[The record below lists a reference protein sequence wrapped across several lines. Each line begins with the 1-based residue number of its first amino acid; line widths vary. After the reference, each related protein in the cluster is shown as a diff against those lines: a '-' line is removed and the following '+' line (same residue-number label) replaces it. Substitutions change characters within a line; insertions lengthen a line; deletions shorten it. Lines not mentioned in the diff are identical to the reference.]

1 MDMHFKKVEKIIS
14 ELEMRIKNPVITGLS
29 VRYIECG
36 YKKDNTLPPVTDD
49 WCVHNKGERLGGYN
63 KHFWLHTSFKTGLCP
78 KDSEL
83 RFTLSTSHSGSFN
96 SSRNP
101 QSILYINGKL
111 VQGLDLNHIEYDLE
125 PETEYDVYI
134 YLYTGLFNAY
144 YDLDLGV
151 ISVNKI
157 VEKLYYDMLV
167 PFEAADCCKEGSYE
181 RNETI
186 KHLSVAANM
195 LDLSVYDDE
204 RFYAS
209 AERASKYLDEQYYG
223 KHISHP
229 ATIDCIGHTHIDV
242 AWMWTYAQ
250 TREKVQRSFSTVV
263 RLMEKY
269 PEYTFMI
276 SQPQLLEYLK
286 EEAPEIYEQVK
297 ELVKQGRI
305 EVEGAMW
312 LESDCIIPSG
322 ESLVRQIIWGKRF
335 FKDEFGI
342 DSKILWLP
350 DVFGYSAAL
359 PQILK
364 KSGVDKFVTSKIS
377 WNETNQMPYDVFWWQ
392 GIDGS
397 EVMSHFIT
405 TQSSKTENVYM
416 NSTSYCPDISPEYI
430 LGTWNRF
437 QQKEF
442 SDETF
447 AVYGFGD
454 GGGGPTAE
462 MLERLRRTEKGIIG
476 IPQTR
481 MTLLEDSLTS
491 IESKFIENSE
501 AMNYTT
507 RWRGEL
513 YLEFHR
519 GTYTGVAKV
528 KKYNRDTEF
537 MLQNSEKLSV
547 INMLAGTN
555 EYPEEALNSAW
566 KTVLTNQFHDVIP
579 GSSIEEVYDEVFDMY
594 DKTQSDLSDIT
605 NTMLSGIS
613 ENVRAEEGELIAV
626 NMNGFAA
633 DGVVETENGCITVKN
648 VPSTGWKVISAKEEK
663 CNVIV
668 EDKIMENEFF
678 KVSFDDN
685 YDIVSIYDKQ
695 NDREVIKAG
704 AKANEFRMYED
715 LPYSYDAWEHS
726 SYYKEK
732 MYTAKAVS
740 CEKVYEGA
748 RAGLKITKRFNDSTI
763 IQTVYMYNCLDR
775 IDFKTYVDWH
785 QRHIIFKCAF
795 PVDVN
800 TDKAVYDIQFGN
812 IERTHN
818 ENTSWDTAKF
828 ETCAHKWADISDGGY
843 GLALMN
849 DCKYGYS
856 VVDGSTIQLSLIRG
870 ANCSDDITINDQG
883 EHEFSYSIIPHKGD
897 FRHADIPKK
906 ALEFNNP
913 LKVTKAKN
921 GSGKLGREYSF
932 ISTDNDNV
940 IIDTVKK
947 AENSDAVIV
956 RLYDCFNI
964 KGKVTLKCGFGF
976 KRAYLCDLLENKESE
991 LKQDGECV
999 SFDMSNYEIITIMF
1013 EL

>member
-1 MDMHFKKVEKIIS
+1 MDMHFKKAEKIIS
-14 ELEMRIKNPVITGLS
+14 ELNMRIKKPVITGLS
-29 VRYIECG
+29 VKYIECG
-36 YKKDNTLPPVTDD
+36 YKKDNTLPNVTEE
-49 WCVHNKGERLGGYN
+49 WSVYKKGGRLGGYN

-83 RFTLSTSHSGSFN
+83 RFSLSTSYSGAFN

-101 QSILYINGKL
+101 QSILYVNGKL

-125 PETEYDVYI
+125 PETDYDIYI
-134 YLYTGLFNAY
+134 YLYTGLYDAY

-151 ISVNKI
+151 VAVNKV

-167 PFEAADCCKEGSYE
+167 PFESADCYDEGSYE

-186 KHLSVAANM
+186 KHLSIAANM

-204 RFYAS
+204 RFFES
-209 AERASKYLDEQYYG
+209 AKGASKYLDENYYG
-223 KHISHP
+223 KYLTHP
-229 ATIDCIGHTHIDV
+229 AKVDCIGHTHIDV
-242 AWMWTYAQ
+242 AWMWTYGQ
-250 TREKVQRSFSTVV
+250 TKEKVQRSFSTVL

-286 EEAPEIYEQVK
+286 EEAPEVYEEIR

-322 ESLVRQIIWGKRF
+322 ESLVRQIILGKRF
-335 FKDEFGI
+335 FRDEFGV

-364 KSGVDKFVTSKIS
+364 KSGVDKFVTAKIS
-377 WNETNQMPYDVFWWQ
+377 WNESNQMPYDIFWWK

-397 EVMSHFIT
+397 EIMTHFIT
-405 TQSSKTENVYM
+405 TQSCKPEHIYM
-416 NSTSYCPDISPEYI
+416 NATSYCPNMSPEYV
-430 LGTWNRF
+430 LGAWNRF
-437 QQKEF
+437 QQKEY

-462 MLERLRRTEKGIIG
+462 MIEKLLRTEKGIIG
-476 IPQTR
+476 MPRTP
-481 MTLLEDSLTS
+481 MTSLSDSLSS
-491 IESKFIENSE
+491 IGEKFIKNSK

-507 RWRGEL
+507 SWRGEL

-519 GTYTGVAKV
+519 GTYTGIAKV
-528 KKYNRDTEF
+528 KKYNRECEF
-537 MLQNSEKLSV
+537 MLQNNEKLSV
-547 INMLAGTN
+547 INMLKGKK
-555 EYPEEALNSAW
+555 EYPVDVLNRAW

-594 DKTQSDLSDIT
+594 DKAQEELNIV
-605 NTMLSGIS
+605 NNNMLDTIASC
-613 ENVRAEEGELIAV
+613 VKAEEGELIAI
-626 NMNGFAA
+626 NMNGFYAS
-633 DGVVETENGCITVKN
+633 GVAKTENGFITVAG
-648 VPSTGWKVISAKEEK
+648 VPSIGWKVIDAKEET
-663 CNVIV
+663 CEVLV
-668 EDKIMENEFF
+668 EDKMLENKFF
-678 KVSFDDN
+678 KISFDDN
-685 YDIVSIYDKQ
+685 FDIVSIYDKR
-695 NDREVIKAG
+695 NDREVVKSG
-704 AKANEFRMYED
+704 EKANEFRMYED
-715 LPYSYDAWEHS
+715 LPYCYDAWEHS

-732 MYTAKAVS
+732 MYKAKAES

-763 IQTVYMYNCLDR
+763 VQTVYIYNNLDR
-775 IDFKTYVDWH
+775 IDFKTNVSWH
-785 QRHIIFKCAF
+785 QRHIIFKVAF
-795 PVDVN
+795 PVDIN

-812 IERTHN
+812 IERSHN
-818 ENTSWDTAKF
+818 ENTSWDKARF

-843 GLALMN
+843 GVALMN

-856 VVDGSTIQLSLIRG
+856 VIDGSTIQLSLIRG
-870 ANCSDDITINDQG
+870 ANSSDDITINDQG
-883 EHEFSYSIIPHKGD
+883 EHEFSYSIVPHSGD
-897 FRHADIPKK
+897 FRQADIPRR
-906 ALEFNNP
+906 AIEFNNP
-913 LKVTKAKN
+913 IKLIPAKGGN
-921 GSGKLGREYSF
+921 GKFEREYSF

-947 AENSDAVIV
+947 AENSDAIIV
-956 RLYDCFNI
+956 RLFDCFNK
-964 KGKVTLKCGFGF
+964 KGKVTLKCGFDF
-976 KRAYLCDLLENKESE
+976 KRVYLCDLLENKEEE
-991 LKQDGECV
+991 LACAGENI
-999 SFDMSNYEIITIMF
+999 SLDMSNYEIVTLMAVM
-1013 EL
+1013 

>member
-1 MDMHFKKVEKIIS
+1 MEMHFKKTEKIIS
-14 ELEMRIKNPVITGLS
+14 ELAMRIKKPIMKDLPVQF
-29 VRYIECG
+29 IECG
-36 YKKDNTLPPVTDD
+36 YKTGNDLPDINED
-49 WCVHNKGERLGGYN
+49 WSEYKIGNRFGGYD
-63 KHFWLHTSFKTGLCP
+63 KHFWLHTSFKTGDCE

-83 RFTLSTSHSGSFN
+83 RFTLSTSYSGNFN

-101 QSILYINGKL
+101 QCILYVNGKL
-111 VQGLDLNHIEYDLE
+111 VQGLDLNHIEYDLDPQTDYE
-125 PETEYDVYI
+125 IYI
-134 YLYTGLFNAY
+134 YLYTGLFHAY
-144 YDLDLGV
+144 YDLDIGV
-151 ISVNKI
+151 VSVNKTA
-157 VEKLYYDMLV
+157 ESLYYDMLV
-167 PFEAADCCKEGSYE
+167 PFEAADCYEPGSYE
-181 RNETI
+181 RDVTI
-186 KHLSVAANM
+186 KHLCIASDM

-204 RFYAS
+204 RFFSSAKKAS
-209 AERASKYLDEQYYG
+209 AYLNENYYG

-229 ATIDCIGHTHIDV
+229 ATVDCIGHTHIDV

-286 EEAPEIYEQVK
+286 EEAPEIYEQIK

-322 ESLVRQIIWGKRF
+322 ESLVRQLIWGKRF
-335 FKDEFGI
+335 FNDEFGI

-350 DVFGYSAAL
+350 DVFGYNAAL

-377 WNETNQMPYDVFWWQ
+377 WNEMNQLPYDIFWWQ

-397 EVMSHFIT
+397 EVMTHFIT
-405 TQSSKTENVYM
+405 TQSSKPEKIYM
-416 NSTSYCPDISPEYI
+416 NATSYCPDIAPDYI
-430 LGTWNRF
+430 LGTWKRF
-437 QQKEF
+437 QQKEY
-442 SDETF
+442 SDEVF
-447 AVYGFGD
+447 SVYGHGD

-462 MLERLRRTEKGIIG
+462 MLERLRRTEKGILG
-476 IPQTR
+476 IPKTR
-481 MTLLEDSLTS
+481 MTLLEDSLES
-491 IESKFIENSE
+491 IENKFFESSR
-501 AMNYTT
+501 AMNRTT
-507 RWRGEL
+507 HWRGEL

-528 KKYNRDTEF
+528 KKYNRESEF
-537 MLQNSEKLSV
+537 MLQNNEKLSV
-547 INMLAGTN
+547 INMLGCGK
-555 EYPEEALNSAW
+555 EYPTEGLLKAW

-579 GSSIEEVYDEVFDMY
+579 GSSIEEVYDEVFEMY
-594 DKTQSDLSDIT
+594 DRTQADLRNIE
-605 NTMLSGIS
+605 NTMLDTIAS
-613 ENVRAEEGELIAV
+613 NVLTKSDEIIAI
-626 NMNGFAA
+626 NMNGFLC
-633 DGVVETENGCITVKN
+633 DGVIETENGYMTVKD
-648 VPSTGWKVISAKEEK
+648 VPSIGWKVITPKEEK
-663 CNVIV
+663 CEVIA
-668 EDKIMENEFF
+668 EDKLLENKFF
-678 KVSFDDN
+678 KVVFDDD
-685 YDIVSIYDKQ
+685 YDIISIYDKRNQ
-695 NDREVIKAG
+695 REVIKSG
-704 AKANEFRMYED
+704 EKANDLRMYED

-732 MYTAKAVS
+732 RYYAKAVS

-748 RAGLKITKRFNDSTI
+748 RAGLKITKKFNESTI
-763 IQTVYMYNCLDR
+763 VQTVYMYNSLDR
-775 IDFKTYVDWH
+775 IDFKTNVDWH
-785 QRHIIFKCAF
+785 QRHIICKVAF
-795 PVDVN
+795 PVDIN

-818 ENTSWDTAKF
+818 ENTSWDKAKF
-828 ETCAHKWADISDGGY
+828 ETVAHKWADISDGGY
-843 GLALMN
+843 GFALMN

-870 ANCSDDITINDQG
+870 ANCSDDITVNDQG
-883 EHEFSYSIIPHKGD
+883 EHEFTYSIIPHKGD
-897 FRHADIPKK
+897 FRYADIPRK

-913 LKVTKAKN
+913 LKVTAAQN
-921 GSGKLGREYSF
+921 GSGKLNKEYSL
-932 ISTDNDNV
+932 ISTENDNI

-956 RLYDCFNI
+956 RLYDCFNQ
-964 KGKVTLKCGFGF
+964 KGKVTLKCGFEF
-976 KRAYLCDLLENKESE
+976 NRAYLCDLLENKESE
-991 LKQDGECV
+991 LKPNGEYL